1 MSFRGGNPPS
11 PLLRPP
17 SGDAYATTQGGG
29 NPPSPYSAHH
39 RATHTRPRRAGGNPP
54 SPLLRPP
61 SGDAYATTQ
70 GGANPP
76 SRKPALWP
84 NPTLEEKT

>member
-1 MSFRGGNPPS
+1 VSFGGNM
-11 PLLRPP
+11 
-17 SGDAYATTQGGG
+17 
-29 NPPSPYSAHH
+29 
-39 RATHTRPRRAGGNPP
+39 PR

-76 SRKPALWP
+76 YSLLRPPSGDAYATTQGGANPPPREPAP
-84 NPTLEEKT
+84 

>member
-1 MSFRGGNPPS
+1 VSFRGN
-11 PLLRPP
+11 
-17 SGDAYATTQGGG
+17 T
-29 NPPSPYSAHH
+29 
-39 RATHTRPRRAGGNPP
+39 PR

-76 SRKPALWP
+76 SPLLRSPSGDAYATTQGGANPPSRKPALRP
-84 NPTLEEKT
+84 NPTL